1 MALFITEFYNV
12 EVEKVKEEA
21 RKRNKNEL
29 FVNAWVASKGFYSR
43 LGFTEVGSAYESG
56 EGAKKIYCQ
65 RMVLALTNSIKV

>member
-1 MALFITEFYNV
+1 M
-12 EVEKVKEEA
+12 KEEA
-21 RKRNKNEL
+21 RKQNKREL

-56 EGAKKIYCQ
+56 EGTKKIYCQ

>member
-1 MALFITEFYNV
+1 M
-12 EVEKVKEEA
+12 KEEA
-21 RKRNKNEL
+21 RKQNKKEL

-65 RMVLALTNSIKV
+65 RMVLALT